1 MFPWLFLWSPQY
13 YFPFSGTLSQE
24 VAPDTDWFF
33 GAIPP
38 SAGDGQVERKVFEAN
53 SYGRQIGI
61 LSDALMSVVEP
72 GSMTPAEAKG
82 ALERFRTVYQEV
94 NEIKAR
100 YKNRKS
106 AVAIDLLEQI
116 QASDPQEL
124 KRIVARFQSG
134 G

>member
-33 GAIPP
+33 GTIPP
-38 SAGDGQVERKVFEAN
+38 SAGDGQVEREVFEAN

-61 LSDALMSVVEP
+61 LSDALMSIAEP
-72 GSMTPAEAKG
+72 GSMTPAEAQR
-82 ALERFRTVYQEV
+82 ALERFKTVYQEV

-100 YKNRKS
+100 YKSRKS
-106 AVAIDLLEQI
+106 AVAIGLLEQI
-116 QASDPQEL
+116 QAADPQEL